1 MGEKYNSVTL
11 ARASIA
17 LALCISFLILFRG
30 TISIISAFFIPAII
44 AGFSF
49 NMKKLYFTFIYL
61 GLTLVTLLF
70 FTTQIV
76 FVTSYIFLSVA
87 IRMFLLDENLKVKVS
102 LSNSII
108 YIILVIIILFLGVW
122 FTEIFLQIPLHIMML
137 RVSGENY
144 FKYFVI
150 LLIESIFIFI
160 FNVLILN
167 SLKFISKLKS

>member
-1 MGEKYNSVTL
+1 
-11 ARASIA
+11 
-17 LALCISFLILFRG
+17 
-30 TISIISAFFIPAII
+30 
-44 AGFSF
+44 
-49 NMKKLYFTFIYL
+49 
-61 GLTLVTLLF
+61 
-70 FTTQIV
+70 
-76 FVTSYIFLSVA
+76 
-87 IRMFLLDENLKVKVS
+87 MFLLDENLKVKVS